1 MEKMMM
7 EMVMAR
13 LEALE
18 KENREL
24 KERIARLEEESN
36 EIWMRVEELEE

>member
-1 MEKMMM
+1 MEKMM

-18 KENREL
+18 KRVAELELENEEL
-24 KERIARLEEESN
+24 YERINDVENDQVEEE
-36 EIWMRVEELEE
+36 